1 MIPKLN
7 KIFMKSSN
15 FFKIGE
21 ICRKLQ
27 NFSQVWGIKTNFGQN
42 RCPIMW
48 NIPRLKDV
56 LISFDIFYISSKHLV
71 WFLSY
76 VILKFLM
83 SGFLLKIVHLPFWID
98 AMEILSFSACCLLIL
113 ISFNFL
119 LLLNHELQSRA
130 EKA

>member
-48 NIPRLKDV
+48 NVHHLKEI
-56 LISFDIFYISSKHLV
+56 LISFDIFYISWKHFV

-83 SGFLLKIVHLPFWID
+83 SGFLLKIVNLPFRID
-98 AMEILSFSACCLLIL
+98 AIELFSFSAFYLWML
-113 ISFNFL
+113 ISLNFL
-119 LLLNHELQSRA
+119 LLLNHVSQSRA